1 MPLDEQD
8 DSTVSTDVESEDSDE
23 SQDSSNSDR
32 MRRAGR
38 VLREWIIVIV
48 GAVVL
53 AVVIRTYAFQTFYI
67 PSASMETTL
76 MTGDRILVNRL
87 AYHFRDVHRGDIVV
101 FARPP
106 EENCAGPLV
115 PDLVKRVIGLP
126 GDHLTS
132 KGDTVYVNGKP
143 LAEPWLPPTGR
154 PLITPIDPITVG
166 KDRYFV
172 MGDNRGNS
180 CDSRMWGTVKRS
192 YFVGN
197 VQLILWPISQFGF
210 PD

>member
-1 MPLDEQD
+1 MASDETTEED
-8 DSTVSTDVESEDSDE
+8 PTSADELNESEVDE
-23 SQDSSNSDR
+23 TTQNDR

-38 VLREWIIVIV
+38 ILREWVIVIV

-53 AVVIRTYAFQTFYI
+53 AMVVRTYAFQTFYI

-76 MTGDRILVNRL
+76 MTGDRILVNKL
-87 AYHFRDVHRGDIVV
+87 AYHFREIHRGDIVV

-132 KGDTVYVNGKP
+132 KGNTVYVNGKP
-143 LAEPWLPPTGR
+143 LAEPWLPA
-154 PLITPIDPITVG
+154 
-166 KDRYFV
+166 
-172 MGDNRGNS
+172 S
-180 CDSRMWGTVKRS
+180 
-192 YFVGN
+192 
-197 VQLILWPISQFGF
+197 GF
-210 PD
+210 PFT